1 MTMTH
6 TEGLARTSSGDSCHQ
21 DDKGGAAAA
30 ERKTFDNQ
38 NRNTQL
44 QEDKECAAKT
54 KIKKKYFYVEFFN
67 SLNPKM

>member
-21 DDKGGAAAA
+21 DNKGGAAAA

-54 KIKKKYFYVEFFN
+54 YI
-67 SLNPKM
+67 SMLNFSIL

>member
-38 NRNTQL
+38 NGNTQL

-54 KIKKKYFYVEFFN
+54 KIKKN
-67 SLNPKM
+67 ISMLNFSIL